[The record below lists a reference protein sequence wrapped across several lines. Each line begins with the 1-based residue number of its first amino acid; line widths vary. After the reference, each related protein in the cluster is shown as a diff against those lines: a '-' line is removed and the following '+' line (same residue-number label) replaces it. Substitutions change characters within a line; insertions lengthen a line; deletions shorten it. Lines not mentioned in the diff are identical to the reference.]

1 MQIAKLCILKKGST
15 AAVEG
20 KIYNSDK
27 ENVSD
32 THILENAI
40 NLEQPVFTKENKIE
54 YSKIFIQT
62 PVYNQLTEAVKLQK
76 NDTVVTLTEIEL
88 EAENENISFSVHE
101 SDGTDLR
108 ELDYLLEDVKL
119 KIEDDNRNIIT
130 QVEKLKCPY
139 KQVIKSGGKDRV
151 AVSRRRLRCS
161 QREEICSQ
169 KDGLLEKGI
178 MNTPIHRMLLH
189 FFQLKRKMVLLG
201 CVLIIE
207 VLIVQ
212 LVSVINKLED
222 LFKFAR
228 VFNVF
233 LF

>member
-1 MQIAKLCILKKGST
+1 MKIAKLCIFKKGST

-32 THILENAI
+32 TYILENAI

-62 PVYNQLTEAVKLQK
+62 PVYNQLKEDVKLQK

-88 EAENENISFSVHE
+88 EAENENISFSVHK

-119 KIEDDNRNIIT
+119 KIEDDNRNIVT

-151 AVSRRRLRCS
+151 AVSRRRLRYS
-161 QREEICSQ
+161 QREEIYPR
-169 KDGLLEKGI
+169 KDGLLKKGI
-178 MNTPIHRMLLH
+178 MNTPIHPMRLH
-189 FFQLKRKMVLLG
+189 FFQLKRTVLLG

-207 VLIVQ
+207 VLIIQ
-212 LVSVINKLED
+212 LFSVINKLED

-233 LF
+233 LY

>member
-15 AAVEG
+15 TAVEG

-32 THILENAI
+32 TYILENAI

-62 PVYNQLTEAVKLQK
+62 PVYNQLKEDVKLQK

-88 EAENENISFSVHE
+88 EAENENISFSVHK

-130 QVEKLKCPY
+130 LKCPY

-151 AVSRRRLRCS
+151 AVSRRRLRYS
-161 QREEICSQ
+161 QREEIYPR
-169 KDGLLEKGI
+169 KDGLLKKGI
-178 MNTPIHRMLLH
+178 MNTPIHPMRLH
-189 FFQLKRKMVLLG
+189 FFQLKRTVLLG

-212 LVSVINKLED
+212 LFSVINKLED

-233 LF
+233 LY

>member
-1 MQIAKLCILKKGST
+1 MKIAKLCIFKKGST

-32 THILENAI
+32 TYILENAI
-40 NLEQPVFTKENKIE
+40 NLEQPVFTKANKIE
-54 YSKIFIQT
+54 YPKIFIQT
-62 PVYNQLTEAVKLQK
+62 PVYNQLKEDLKLQK

-88 EAENENISFSVHE
+88 EAENENISFSVHK

-119 KIEDDNRNIIT
+119 KIEDDNRNIVT

-151 AVSRRRLRCS
+151 AVSRKRLRYS
-161 QREEICSQ
+161 QREEIYPR
-169 KDGLLEKGI
+169 KDGLLKKGI
-178 MNTPIHRMLLH
+178 MNTPIHPMRLH
-189 FFQLKRKMVLLG
+189 FFQLKRTVLLG

-212 LVSVINKLED
+212 LFSVINKLED

-233 LF
+233 LY

>member
-15 AAVEG
+15 TAVEG

-32 THILENAI
+32 TYILENAI

-62 PVYNQLTEAVKLQK
+62 PVYNQLKEDVKLQK

-88 EAENENISFSVHE
+88 EAENENISFSVHK

-130 QVEKLKCPY
+130 LKCPY

-151 AVSRRRLRCS
+151 AVSRRRLRYS
-161 QREEICSQ
+161 QREEIYSQ
-169 KDGLLEKGI
+169 KDGLFKKCI
-178 MNTPIHRMLLH
+178 MNTPIHRMRLN

-207 VLIVQ
+207 VLIIQ
-212 LVSVINKLED
+212 LFSVINKLED

-233 LF
+233 LY